1 MSDGEHGQLDDPLHA
16 CEPRRGHEPA
26 VVGGDVEPLGE
37 QEHGVYTVQ
46 YGCQVA
52 VSEIGHDLLGAVG
65 ENRVRVAGE
74 HPDLACLGGEECGDD
89 F

>member
-1 MSDGEHGQLDDPLHA
+1 M
-16 CEPRRGHEPA
+16 
-26 VVGGDVEPLGE
+26 GGDVEPLGE
-37 QEHGVYTVQ
+37 QEHGVHTVQ

-74 HPDLACLGGEECGDD
+74 DPDLACLGGEECCDE